1 MAKSDRYHK
10 TFPVTWEQLH
20 RDAKAL
26 SWRLLERGKF
36 TKIVAVT
43 RGGLIPAGI
52 IARELNIRHIDTAC
66 IMLYNYRE
74 EGDQETVLKSAD
86 PSFNTE
92 ETLVIDDLVDT
103 GHTARILRDMLPSCT
118 PSLRAFLWW
127 TASLPSSART
137 PGCSSPG
144 IPKCSTPSPS
154 STFRTVSDAP
164 FLIHP

>member
-1 MAKSDRYHK
+1 MPKADRYHK

-26 SWRLLERGKF
+26 AWRLLERGSF

-74 EGDQETVLKSAD
+74 EGDAETVLKNAD
-86 PSFNTE
+86 PSFNTPD
-92 ETLVIDDLVDT
+92 TLIIDDLVDT
-103 GHTARILRDMLPSCT
+103 GHTAQILRAALPKAHFAVLYAKPEGLGLVDTYVTELSQDT
-118 PSLRAFLWW
+118 WVLFPWDSDIQY
-127 TASLPSSART
+127 AR
-137 PGCSSPG
+137 P
-144 IPKCSTPSPS
+144 IIDLQKKEE
-154 STFRTVSDAP
+154 A
-164 FLIHP
+164 